1 MDMNKVIETQVNA
14 ALDARGLKLDM
25 KREGLQII
33 SLDGMTVK
41 RILDGKKYGVFDTVK
56 NKFL

>member
-14 ALDARGLKLDM
+14 ALDARGLKLDT

-41 RILDGKKYGVFDTVK
+41 IILDGKKYGVFDTVK

>member
-41 RILDGKKYGVFDTVK
+41 IILDGKKYGVFDTVK

>member
-1 MDMNKVIETQVNA
+1 MNKVIETQVNA

-41 RILDGKKYGVFDTVK
+41 IILDGKKYGVFDTVK

>member
-1 MDMNKVIETQVNA
+1 MDMNKGRETQVNA

-41 RILDGKKYGVFDTVK
+41 IILDGKKYGVFDTVK

>member
-1 MDMNKVIETQVNA
+1 MDLNKVIETQVNA

-41 RILDGKKYGVFDTVK
+41 IILDGKKYGVFDTVK

>member
-33 SLDGMTVK
+33 SLDGMTFK
-41 RILDGKKYGVFDTVK
+41 IILDGKKYGVFDTVK